1 MIIPSVWA
9 MRKRPSQDVEKVLQL
24 RSRVAQRLNVRDKVR
39 FASPLAPA
47 LLEDLFEHPVDH
59 SHSGYDVHAIESDR
73 VSEWLFNSLLDP
85 FQ

>member
-1 MIIPSVWA
+1 ML
-9 MRKRPSQDVEKVLQL
+9 KKVCSFVLASL
-24 RSRVAQRLNVRDKVR
+24 KGSTYGGEY
-39 FASPLAPA
+39 ASPSRSAAA